1 MATAMIT
8 ARRHR
13 GLKIGGGQIRQFFY
27 WGITGC
33 ALRPS
38 EEDKEDR
45 DDELRLFPI
54 IKISNDAENNNNYNI
69 FE

>member
-8 ARRHR
+8 ARRHQ
-13 GLKIGGGQIRQFFY
+13 GLNIGGGRSRRFFY

-33 ALRPS
+33 ALRLS

-69 FE
+69 LE